1 MQFYKLRN
9 SLIAMSLL
17 TSPMVFAEGDPLV
30 FMDVFG
36 GYSWGEEQTA
46 EIDTMIFGAP
56 GSFELEDLDVHN
68 GPAFGGR
75 VGMWMKTHPSI
86 GIAVDVTRF
95 DTDMDNQVTTPTN
108 IVSTPV
114 AVGITGGLTDMRV
127 TNVLVSFDLILRH
140 RGERWTPYIMAGP
153 GIMITNLDAGRYLSA
168 AVQDHDDSGF
178 AYKAG
183 GGISYKISDAMHI
196 FTEYRYIHSSNEYE
210 LINSVD
216 QGLLPT
222 VVRANANF
230 DIDVDAHIL
239 VGGLSIRF

>member
-1 MQFYKLRN
+1 M
-9 SLIAMSLL
+9 
-17 TSPMVFAEGDPLV
+17 GDRLAPESVIGMGWNTHV

-36 GYSWGEEQTA
+36 GYSWSQDQTA
-46 EIDTMIFGAP
+46 DVDTQLFGAP

-68 GPAFGGR
+68 GPSFGGR

-95 DTDMDNQVTTPTN
+95 DTDIDNQVTTPTN
-108 IVSTPV
+108 IVSTTPL
-114 AVGITGGLTDMRV
+114 VGLTGGSTDIRI

-140 RGERWTPYIMAGP
+140 RGERFTPYIMAGP

-178 AYKAG
+178 GYKAG
-183 GGISYKISDAMHI
+183 GGISYKISDTMHI
-196 FTEYRYIHSSNEYE
+196 FTEYRYIHSSTEYE

-216 QGLLPT
+216 LGLANRTPP
-222 VVRANANF
+222 VIARANANL
-230 DIDVDAHIL
+230 DLDVDAHIV